1 MEKQRMLSLLAR
13 KSRDGSFRVW
23 KGTAAMNDNEIV
35 KDFLV
40 ESHENLDRLDRDL
53 ADLGRNPKDTKLL
66 ASAFRTIHSV
76 KGTSGFLGFKKLESV
91 AAVGENLLSQL
102 RDGQLALNPE
112 IAYGL
117 LSMLDAVHQLLE
129 EVELTGRDG
138 EMDYAELR
146 ETLTR
151 LQRPI
156 AGAEQ
161 RH

>member
-1 MEKQRMLSLLAR
+1 
-13 KSRDGSFRVW
+13 
-23 KGTAAMNDNEIV
+23 MNDNEIV

-66 ASAFRTIHSV
+66 ASAFRTIHTV

-91 AAVGENLLSQL
+91 AGVGENLLSQL

-129 EVELTGRDG
+129 EIESTGRDG

-146 ETLTR
+146 ATLTR